1 MVRCGIAVAQQGSA
15 RQRSD
20 PCYCTDRCGKVAIN
34 KPHQSHLLGLTPDV
48 VRFIFQGLVE
58 LKIQSKS

>member
-1 MVRCGIAVAQQGSA
+1 MTCFPI
-15 RQRSD
+15 
-20 PCYCTDRCGKVAIN
+20 DRCGKVAIN
-34 KPHQSHLLGLTPDV
+34 KPHQSYLLGLTPDV